1 MKAKTKKRKK
11 IKPEGNKRA
20 KTKQQREEPGKLNP
34 AWLKMFVREFRAF
47 LKETK
52 FPEPERNGERGS
64 SFAYPESLIML
75 IAVLSVKC
83 KVKTY
88 LGIHRLAERYWQYL
102 TPDKNLNLISES
114 QLRERLKKIRH
125 TPGKPARFIFQLFP
139 EGL

>member
-1 MKAKTKKRKK
+1 MKAKTKQPKK
-11 IKPEGNKRA
+11 FKAKGNKKSKA
-20 KTKQQREEPGKLNP
+20 KQQREEPGKLNP
-34 AWLKMFVREFRAF
+34 AWLKQFVREFRAF

-52 FPEPERNGERGS
+52 FPEPARNGERGS
-64 SFAYPESLIML
+64 SFEYPESLIML

-102 TPDKNLNLISES
+102 TPDKTLKPISES

-139 EGL
+139 ESV